1 MGAEAGSEIGC
12 DRDPSTAI
20 VAIVIEKIF
29 AAGVV
34 VACVVLLL
42 RVLLGPR
49 RRSRID
55 ASLRR
60 TAMGLQD
67 RFGRFV
73 GLPSAHA
80 KAEREA
86 RNAIARARARA
97 AADHEGNVIRPKAF
111 KRKRRDLH

>member
-1 MGAEAGSEIGC
+1 M
-12 DRDPSTAI
+12 
-20 VAIVIEKIF
+20 IEKIF

-34 VACVVLLL
+34 LGCVVLLL

-49 RRSRID
+49 RRSRLD
-55 ASLRR
+55 AAVRR
-60 TAMGLQD
+60 TATLLQH

-80 KAEREA
+80 RAEREA

-97 AADHEGNVIRPKAF
+97 SADREGNVIRPKAF
-111 KRKRRDLH
+111 KRKKRDLH